1 MMQGQSILLMMSFQ
15 TIGTYFFYGQKST
28 TIACDADRKVYP
40 SAEFRWVQVAISEL
54 FYCITFICLDLVNFF
69 CLFS

>member
-15 TIGTYFFYGQKST
+15 AISTFFYGQKST

-40 SAEFRWVQVAISEL
+40 SAEFRWVQVAISVL
-54 FYCITFICLDLVNFF
+54 FY
-69 CLFS
+69 

>member
-15 TIGTYFFYGQKST
+15 TIINFFYGQKST

-40 SAEFRWVQVAISEL
+40 SAKFRWVQVAIPEL
-54 FYCITFICLDLVNFF
+54 FY
-69 CLFS
+69 